1 MESEIKQN
9 LEGKKVKGVADI
21 VFCFD
26 CTGSMQPYIDAVK
39 TNVNAFVKGLGTDKN
54 VVLDW
59 RVRAMGYRDFG
70 FDTEKLI
77 NHFDFVNDAAEFEAQ
92 LDQLETPSGSGGDD
106 PESTFD
112 AIWYALKKTEWR
124 DKCHKVIVLF
134 TDAAPHP
141 VHESTVSDLGIGSND
156 IELLNQELMVAK
168 IKLFIFCLKHP
179 DYEKLKEVPGANIN
193 AYDDPKTELLS
204 SDFSVLLDQIGK
216 TVTEGSK
223 SDGETF

>member
-1 MESEIKQN
+1 MENGIKPN
-9 LEGKKVKGVADI
+9 PEGKKVKGVADI

-39 TNVNAFVKGLGTDKN
+39 ANVNAFVKGLGTDKN

-77 NHFDFVNDAAEFEAQ
+77 NHFEFVNDANEFEAQ

-106 PESTFD
+106 PESTLD
-112 AIWYALKKTEWR
+112 AIWYALKKTDWR
-124 DKCHKVIVLF
+124 NPCHKVIVLF
-134 TDAAPHP
+134 TDAPPHP
-141 VHESTVSDLGIGSND
+141 VHETTVTDLGIGSD
-156 IELLNQELMVAK
+156 DVELLKQELMIAK
-168 IKLFIFCLKHP
+168 IKLFMFCLKDP
-179 DYEKLKEVPGANIN
+179 VYEKLREVPGSSITT
-193 AYDDPKTELLS
+193 YDDPKTELLS
-204 SDFSVLLDQIGK
+204 SDFSVLLNQIGK

-223 SDGETF
+223 SGGVTY